1 MSAPVSQGGGENLP
15 SAQIATNGA
24 TAPSPVA
31 GPAAATPAPSNGSDA
46 GKSSATRDW
55 ERDAKEFQSRLDKQE
70 AEFKPI
76 REAMRK
82 HQLDPDRLRNALDE
96 YGALWGDP
104 EARVA
109 VQNFFK
115 TGKLTAAQQAA
126 AAQAATA
133 DDGYVDP
140 DIVALRATYDARI
153 SELEKRLSGV
163 AQTSQSTASSQVAQT
178 LRGYESDF
186 TGRFEISEQER
197 SEFQAKMA
205 DRFQWMVDKQ
215 PQALVNLTRET
226 YEDLALPVLHRV
238 VQGGVLSL
246 GQRVASQTQQG
257 IAARATDARTRAPT
271 TGAETLPQ
279 PRGFDHTPT
288 HTELQSV
295 ARAALDQLNAARE
308 QRR

>member
-1 MSAPVSQGGGENLP
+1 MSAPVPQGGGENLP

-186 TGRFEISEQER
+186 IGRFQLSEQER
-197 SEFQAKMA
+197 SDFQTKMGE
-205 DRFQWMVDKQ
+205 RFQWMVDKQ
-215 PQALVNLTRET
+215 PQALVNLARDT

-238 VQGGVLSL
+238 VDVLSL
-246 GQRVASQTQQG
+246 GQRAASQTQQG